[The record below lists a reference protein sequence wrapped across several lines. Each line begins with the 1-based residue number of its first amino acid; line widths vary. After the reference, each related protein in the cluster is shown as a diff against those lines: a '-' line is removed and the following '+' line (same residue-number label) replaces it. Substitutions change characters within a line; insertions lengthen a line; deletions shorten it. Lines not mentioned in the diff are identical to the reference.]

1 MALFRHTV
9 KGVFPGEQWTFG
21 IHTLGSV
28 SVAAAQSAWVNA
40 VAAFWSTEV
49 AATMCTDVEI
59 QAVSTAELNQ
69 ATGKQL
75 TRLETPVSHPGTN
88 ATACLPFQCAP
99 VVSLRT
105 ALATRA
111 GRGRFYA
118 PSLAVD
124 QQAGGKMIATA
135 QTALRDGAVAMFGV
149 LTGAGLDGVLY
160 SRTTFQTQTLTS
172 VDVGDVIDTQRRR
185 RNKLIENR
193 ISANI

>member
-9 KGVFPGEQWTFG
+9 KGVFPGEVWTFG

-28 SVAAAQSAWVNA
+28 TVDAAQSAWAAA
-40 VAAFWSTEV
+40 VDAFWSTEL
-49 AATMCTDVEI
+49 AAIYCDDVVI
-59 QAVSTAELNQ
+59 QSVVTAELSQ
-69 ATGKQL
+69 PTGRQI
-75 TRLETPVSHPGTN
+75 TRRETQVSHPGTST
-88 ATACLPFQCAP
+88 AACLPFQCAP

-118 PSLAVD
+118 PSPAVD
-124 QQAGGKMIATA
+124 QQAAGKLITTA
-135 QTALRDGAVAMFGV
+135 QSALLNSTVAMFTA
-149 LTGAGLDGVLY
+149 LTGAGLSGVLY
-160 SRTTFQTQTLTS
+160 SRSTTQTQEITS

-193 ISANI
+193 ISANV